1 MTNDKPF
8 AQAYRESRNKIEAL
22 INDHK
27 GDFKEIIVPGSPEWS
42 VHDVVAHLAGILDDI
57 SCGKVEGVGSK
68 EWTAMQVQK
77 RKVFD
82 TKEVLDEWNRLSP
95 QFEESLDALG
105 RMGKLSVMDVV
116 THEFDICG
124 ALQIQCEKDTDR
136 LDIAFD
142 FIVNGVVHSALKKG
156 ITIGVVAGNEYGDTV
171 EGPVL
176 QASKYEAFRALTGR
190 RSEAQILSMNW
201 RGDPYK
207 ALPALNFGPFSPSL
221 TDVFD

>member
-1 MTNDKPF
+1 MTNNKPF
-8 AQAYRESRNKIEAL
+8 AQAYRESRNKIEAVL
-22 INDHK
+22 SEHK

-57 SCGKVEGVGSK
+57 SHGIVEGVGSK
-68 EWTAMQVQK
+68 EWTAVQVQK
-77 RKVFD
+77 RKGSD
-82 TKEVLDEWNRLSP
+82 TFEVLNEWNSLSP
-95 QFEESLDALG
+95 QFEEGLDALG

-124 ALQIQCEKDTDR
+124 ALQVQCEKDTSR

-142 FIVNGVVHSALKKG
+142 FIVNGVVHSAIKKG
-156 ITIGVVAGNEYGDTV
+156 ITVGVIAGEEYGNTV

-176 QASKYEAFRALTGR
+176 EASKFDAFRALTGR

-201 RGDPYK
+201 EGDPK
-207 ALPALNFGPFSPSL
+207 MALPALNFGPFSPSL